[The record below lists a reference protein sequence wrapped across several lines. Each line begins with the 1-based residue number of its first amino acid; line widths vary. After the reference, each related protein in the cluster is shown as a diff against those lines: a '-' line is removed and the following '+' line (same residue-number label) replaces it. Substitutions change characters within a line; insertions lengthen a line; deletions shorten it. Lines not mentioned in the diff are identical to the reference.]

1 MFADRVYETAQ
12 ELYHI
17 IGSDCNVAIKSISL
31 SDMKPILFFSFLFAS
46 IISNAQIVKNNEV
59 IIGKTDS
66 LTSKILGEKRHIW
79 VSLPA
84 GYNEDIFTTRNF
96 PVIYL
101 LDGNTNF
108 QVVNGIV
115 RQLSGMNG
123 NLTLP
128 ESIVVGILNTD
139 RTRDLTPSHVADD
152 PTSGGGEK
160 FAQFL
165 EKELIPYID
174 SVYHTAPFR
183 TLIGHSFGGLT
194 AVNLFV
200 NHTNLFNAYI
210 AIDPTMGWDDRK
222 LLEQSKLLLTRK
234 DFSGRSLFLGVA
246 NTMPV
251 GMDTVR
257 ARHDTSGGTYH
268 IRAILDMKDA
278 LQKNK
283 TLIFSYKYYADDE
296 HVSVPPIAEYDGL
309 RFLFRFCKIPQDQ
322 IHQFYNPSAK
332 IDVAATL
339 TSYYEQISVH
349 MGYRALPPESMLND
363 LAYGFLNNRQKD
375 KAYQLFS
382 LIIKDYPQSFNA
394 YDSMGDYYNAQQDKQ
409 KAIEYFKKAYAIR
422 QFPDTKKKLDELLKH
437 E

>member
-1 MFADRVYETAQ
+1 
-12 ELYHI
+12 
-17 IGSDCNVAIKSISL
+17 
-31 SDMKPILFFSFLFAS
+31 MKPILFFFS
-46 IISNAQIVKNNEV
+46 ILISTVACAQIAQNNQI

-66 LTSKILGEKRHIW
+66 LNSKILGEKRQVW
-79 VSLPA
+79 VSLPS

-101 LDGNTNF
+101 LDGNANF

-128 ESIVVGILNTD
+128 ESIIVGILNTD
-139 RTRDLTPSHVADD
+139 RTRDLTPSHAASD
-152 PTSGGGEK
+152 PSSGGGEK
-160 FAQFL
+160 FTQFL

-194 AVNLFV
+194 AVNIFI
-200 NHTNLFNAYI
+200 NHTNLFNTYI

-222 LLEQSKLLLTRK
+222 LLEQSKPLLAQK
-234 DFSGRSLFLGVA
+234 NFSGRSLFLGIA
-246 NTMPV
+246 NTMPL
-251 GMDTVR
+251 GMDTLR

-283 TLIFSYKYYADDE
+283 TLNWSYKFYADDE

-309 RFLFRFCKIPQDQ
+309 RFLFKFWKIPQDQ
-322 IHQFYNPSAK
+322 IHQFYNQPK
-332 IDVAATL
+332 IDVATILAN
-339 TSYYEQISVH
+339 YYKQISGH
-349 MGYRALPPESMLND
+349 MGYSVLPPESMLND
-363 LAYGFLNNRQKD
+363 LAYVFLNSGQNG

-382 LIIKDYPQSFNA
+382 LIINDYPQSFNA
-394 YDSMGDYYNAQQDKQ
+394 YDSMGDYYNAQKNKE
-409 KAIEYFKKAYAIR
+409 KAIEYFRKAYAIR
-422 QFPDTKKKLDELLKH
+422 QFPDTKKKLDELLQQK
-437 E
+437 

>member
-1 MFADRVYETAQ
+1 
-12 ELYHI
+12 
-17 IGSDCNVAIKSISL
+17 
-31 SDMKPILFFSFLFAS
+31 MKPILFFIFFFISTVAS
-46 IISNAQIVKNNEV
+46 AQIVENNRV
-59 IIGKTDS
+59 IICKTDS
-66 LTSKILGEKRHIW
+66 VTSKILGEKRHIW
-79 VSLPA
+79 VSLPK
-84 GYNEDIFTTRNF
+84 GYNEDIFTSQKF

-101 LDGNTNF
+101 LDGNSNF
-108 QVVNGIV
+108 QIVNGIV
-115 RQLSGMNG
+115 QQLSGMNG

-139 RTRDLTPSHVADD
+139 RTRDLTPSHAASD

-174 SVYHTAPFR
+174 SAYHTAPFS

-194 AVNLFV
+194 AVNIFI

-210 AIDPTMGWDDRK
+210 AIDPTIGWDDRK
-222 LLEQSKLLLTRK
+222 LLEQSKQLLAQK
-234 DFSGRSLFLGVA
+234 NFSGRSLFLAIA
-246 NTMPV
+246 NTMPF
-251 GMDTVR
+251 GMDTLR

-268 IRAILDMKDA
+268 IRAILDLKDA

-283 TLIFSYKYYADDE
+283 TLIWNYKYYADDE

-322 IHQFYNPSAK
+322 IHQFYNPTAK
-332 IDVAATL
+332 IDVAAIL
-339 TSYYEQISVH
+339 TNYYKQISAH
-349 MGYRALPPESMLND
+349 MGYTVLPPESMLND
-363 LAYGFLNNRQKD
+363 MAYEFLNNGQNG

-394 YDSMGDYYNAQQDKQ
+394 YDSMGDYYNGQKNKE
-409 KAIEYFKKAYAIR
+409 KAIEYFKKAYQIR
-422 QFPDTKKKLDELLKH
+422 QFPDTKKKLDELLQQK
-437 E
+437 